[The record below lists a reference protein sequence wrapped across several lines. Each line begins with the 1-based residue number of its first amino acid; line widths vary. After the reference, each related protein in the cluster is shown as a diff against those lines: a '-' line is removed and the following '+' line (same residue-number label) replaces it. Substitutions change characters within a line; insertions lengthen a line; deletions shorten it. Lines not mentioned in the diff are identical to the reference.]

1 MPKQF
6 KAGDFVQLKGDGKKE
21 YPEMSEMTGKVIDTG
36 TFDVAVVE
44 VLYKFNEGTPTGTI
58 NEIIPVKIAHLNRA
72 PRR

>member
-36 TFDVAVVE
+36 TFDVDVVE
-44 VLYKFNEGTPTGTI
+44 VLYKSVF
-58 NEIIPVKIAHLNRA
+58 IAKRGV
-72 PRR
+72 